1 MNGTKVQLGGDYE
14 EEEDDYD
21 YDDEEEDDEE
31 DEEEGDDD
39 GNIFCFGYL
48 FFICTLYFMIFLHTI
63 ILNSLSREAN
73 FHVFSTILPNL
84 II

>member
-1 MNGTKVQLGGDYE
+1 MMNGTKVQLGGDYE

-39 GNIFCFGYL
+39 QGSVNLVQNYKISKNQNWSPV
-48 FFICTLYFMIFLHTI
+48 FLCKI
-63 ILNSLSREAN
+63 E
-73 FHVFSTILPNL
+73 F
-84 II
+84 